1 MNKEDIIAILM
12 SNLRPMKETRLAVL
26 EQIADEIM
34 ALLAQPVAK
43 ITGKKIEGFE
53 IMDEAEDYC
62 PCGMPVSLCGGP
74 DAPAL
79 PEGGWPKFGRTY
91 DKLSEVDP
99 EKFPVRVEERP
110 GGKTIY
116 PVDIACSIH
125 EDDCECRQ
133 CRPDLWFQQDDVWTK
148 KI

>member
-34 ALLAQPVAK
+34 ALLAQPVWTQK
-43 ITGKKIEGFE
+43 INS
-53 IMDEAEDYC
+53 A
-62 PCGMPVSLCGGP
+62 
-74 DAPAL
+74 
-79 PEGGWPKFGRTY
+79 Y
-91 DKLSEVDP
+91 DKLSELDS

-133 CRPDLWFQQDDVWTK
+133 CRPDMWFQQNDVWTK